1 MVRSMRV
8 WSCLTIRSRAP
19 ATQPGRVSRLRH
31 SPLIVLPRI
40 VPTRVLPWWTGRR
53 LQLTLAGV
61 LLALALA
68 SSLVAARA
76 DNDELSLFGELTFHI
91 PSQPLPAAL
100 QLYSQ
105 VSGVQVLYE
114 TSSAHGRLS
123 HSVEGTYTRDTALRL
138 LLSDTDLVVRYT
150 RADAITLTPLS
161 LQAAD
166 EAPTGSTHSADLVLD
181 TMHIR
186 AAHADDLSRLRS
198 YSRVIENDVTV
209 ALKGNPRTKVGSYR
223 VGVRL
228 WIDQDRT
235 ITRTELFHSSGDKER
250 DAAISSVLGGLVIS
264 AASPENTPQPV
275 ALMISVNSVL

>member
-8 WSCLTIRSRAP
+8 WSCLTIRSRVQAM
-19 ATQPGRVSRLRH
+19 AVEPGRVGRSRHL
-31 SPLIVLPRI
+31 SRI
-40 VPTRVLPWWTGRR
+40 VMPQLVRWRTTRT
-53 LQLTLAGV
+53 LQLTFAGV
-61 LLALALA
+61 LLASAVM

-76 DNDELSLFGELTFHI
+76 DNDALSLFGELTFHI
-91 PSQPLPAAL
+91 PSQPLPTAL

-114 TSSAHGRLS
+114 TSSADGRLS
-123 HSVEGTYTRDTALRL
+123 RSVEGTFTRDAALRL

-161 LQAAD
+161 LQAAQ

-186 AAHADDLSRLRS
+186 AVHADDLSRLRS
-198 YSRVIENDVTV
+198 YSRVIENDITV
-209 ALKGNPRTKVGSYR
+209 ALKGNPHTKVGNYR

-228 WIDQDRT
+228 WIDQYRI
-235 ITRTELFHSSGDKER
+235 ITRTELFRSPGDKER

-264 AASPENTPQPV
+264 AACPANTPQPV

>member
-1 MVRSMRV
+1 M
-8 WSCLTIRSRAP
+8 A
-19 ATQPGRVSRLRH
+19 RLARW
-31 SPLIVLPRI
+31 R
-40 VPTRVLPWWTGRR
+40 TERT
-53 LQLTLAGV
+53 LQ
-61 LLALALA
+61 LALA
-68 SSLVAARA
+68 SVLLMSAPISILVAAPA
-76 DNDELSLFGELTFHI
+76 DNDEVSLFREVTFNI

-114 TSSAHGRLS
+114 TSSADGRLS
-123 HSVEGTYTRDTALRL
+123 RSVQGTYTRDAALRL

-166 EAPTGSTHSADLVLD
+166 ETPTSAPHSADLVLD

-186 AAHADDLSRLRS
+186 AARADDLSRLRS
-198 YSRVIENDVTV
+198 YSRVIENDITV
-209 ALKGNPRTKVGSYR
+209 ALKGNSRTKVGNYS

-235 ITRTELFHSSGDKER
+235 ITRTELFHSSGDRDR
-250 DAAISSVLGGLVIS
+250 DAAIASVLGGLVIS
-264 AASPENTPQPV
+264 AASPANTPQPV
-275 ALMISVNSVL
+275 ALMISVNSML